1 MQDKIIEINGSTGLD
16 WAVQGMAILLFLVQ
30 LVLVVG
36 LGILIC
42 KGIQTRIRSKKE
54 TRKAYALRVSFLL

>member
-1 MQDKIIEINGSTGLD
+1 MQDKIIEINGSIGFD

-42 KGIQTRIRSKKE
+42 KGIQTLNLYIKKNKE
-54 TRKAYALRVSFLL
+54 

>member
-42 KGIQTRIRSKKE
+42 KGIQTLNLYIKKNKE
-54 TRKAYALRVSFLL
+54 

>member
-1 MQDKIIEINGSTGLD
+1 MQDKIIEISGSTGFD
-16 WAVQGMAILLFLVQ
+16 WAVQGMASLLFLVQ

-42 KGIQTRIRSKKE
+42 KGIQTLNLYIKKNKE
-54 TRKAYALRVSFLL
+54 

>member
-1 MQDKIIEINGSTGLD
+1 MQDKIIDIIGSSGLER
-16 WAVQGMAILLFLVQ
+16 AVHGMAFLLFLVQ

-42 KGIQTRIRSKKE
+42 KGIQTLNLYIKKNKE
-54 TRKAYALRVSFLL
+54 